1 MALLNGTFSAPSFD
15 PSYILVTAH
24 RVELLILTMRY
35 FMEGVVYTSK
45 MTFGI
50 SFVIALLNILLAS
63 VIWTHTIIRQGL
75 ELYQEINKIDCFD
88 NNSKAPH

>member
-1 MALLNGTFSAPSFD
+1 
-15 PSYILVTAH
+15 
-24 RVELLILTMRY
+24 
-35 FMEGVVYTSK
+35 MEGVVYTSK

-63 VIWTHTIIRQGL
+63 VIWTNTIIRQGL
-75 ELYQEINKIDCFD
+75 ELYQEINKIDFD